1 MTRWWERLPDSVG
14 AGGLLVVALV
24 PGMSGIGADLPEFP
38 DRPLDALGWFLVVA
52 LCAPLAIRRRWPAA
66 CAVLTAAPFGLY
78 QCLGYAHSAATLGF
92 PFALYALGAH
102 QSRRRAVLPVVLT
115 VAYAGLTVLLHR
127 MGSGQNVVQYAEFGA
142 LLAAFWLAGRWMR
155 HQRAAAERHRRDSM
169 ALAAA
174 AERAVI
180 ARELH
185 DVVTHHV
192 TAMVLQADAAAM
204 ALDMGTPLTRDRPT
218 PTANASA
225 PTSDAPELANSGQAH
240 TNHDRA
246 HSHYGQVPTD
256 SGPIIADGEPA
267 TADPTSAND
276 GPALSNGGRS
286 SADDGPSFTNGGLAL
301 IGDSLASVAGTGRQA
316 LVELRHL
323 LRVLD
328 ADEDDPST
336 RPVLGRIADLVER
349 TRTLGQP
356 VDWREEGIA
365 LPTGGGVGLTVYRV
379 VQESLTNAVKY
390 AHGRP
395 TRVRIAHSDDRVA
408 VEVHTDGSTVVDN
421 GATRTG
427 RGLAGLRERVNVFGG
442 DFEAG
447 PTPTGGFLIR
457 ASIPTGVRT

>member
-14 AGGLLVVALV
+14 AGGLLVLALV

-66 CAVLTAAPFGLY
+66 CAVLTAVPFGLY

-102 QSRRRAVLPVVLT
+102 QSRRRTVLPVVLT
-115 VAYAGLTVLLHR
+115 VAYTGLAVLLHR
-127 MGSGQNVVQYAEFGA
+127 MGSEQNVVQYAEFGA

-204 ALDMGTPLTRDRPT
+204 ALDISTPLTHDRPA
-218 PTANASA
+218 PTGNAS
-225 PTSDAPELANSGQAH
+225 TLTDDAPELATSGPA
-240 TNHDRA
+240 
-246 HSHYGQVPTD
+246 PTD
-256 SGPIIADGEPA
+256 DGPVPLTGSGPTIAIGGPAPA
-267 TADPTSAND
+267 TNGLTPVDD
-276 GPALSNGGRS
+276 GPAISSGGRS
-286 SADDGPSFTNGGLAL
+286 FADDGPSFTNGGLAL

-336 RPVLGRIADLVER
+336 RPVVGRIADLVER

-356 VDWREEGIA
+356 VDWHEEGIA

-408 VEVHTDGSTVVDN
+408 VEVHTDGSTVVDT

-427 RGLAGLRERVNVFGG
+427 RGLAGLRERVSVFGG

-457 ASIPTGVRT
+457 ASIPTGVRV

>member
-1 MTRWWERLPDSVG
+1 MTRWWERLQDPVG

-52 LCAPLAIRRRWPAA
+52 LCAPLAVRRRWPAA
-66 CAVLTAAPFGLY
+66 CTVLTAVPFGLY

-115 VAYAGLTVLLHR
+115 VAYAALAVLLHR

-155 HQRAAAERHRRDSM
+155 RQRAAAERHRRDSM

-174 AERAVI
+174 AERSVI

-192 TAMVLQADAAAM
+192 TAMVLQADAAAL
-204 ALDMGTPLTRDRPT
+204 ALDTGTAA
-218 PTANASA
+218 TAPADGGR
-225 PTSDAPELANSGQAH
+225 TLAN
-240 TNHDRA
+240 
-246 HSHYGQVPTD
+246 
-256 SGPIIADGEPA
+256 
-267 TADPTSAND
+267 ND
-276 GPALSNGGRS
+276 PALGK
-286 SADDGPSFTNGGLAL
+286 DGPSLTHDGLAL
-301 IGDSLASVAGTGRQA
+301 AGDSLAAVAGTGPTLADDDPASTNGGRTLANDDPALGKDGPSLTHDGLALVGDSLAAVAGTGRQA

-328 ADEDDPST
+328 ADENDPST
-336 RPVLGRIADLVER
+336 RPVVGRIADLVER

-356 VDWREEGIA
+356 VDWHEEGIA
-365 LPTGGGVGLTVYRV
+365 RPAGGGVGLTVYRV

-408 VEVHTDGSTVVDN
+408 VEVHTDGSTVADG

-427 RGLAGLRERVNVFGG
+427 RGLAGLQERVSVFGG

-447 PTPTGGFLIR
+447 PTPAGGFLTR
-457 ASIPTGVRT
+457 ASIPIGVRT